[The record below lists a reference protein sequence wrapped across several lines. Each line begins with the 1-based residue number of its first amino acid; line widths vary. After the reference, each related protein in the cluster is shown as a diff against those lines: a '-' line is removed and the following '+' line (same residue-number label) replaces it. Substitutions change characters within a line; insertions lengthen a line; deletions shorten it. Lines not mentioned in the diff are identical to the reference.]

1 MPIEAAAAL
10 TTIKQVDESLGIIGK
25 FVAQL
30 KAQPDLAALKLAA
43 ALDEIRK
50 TWEVVDE
57 AISSYLALGIDQ
69 DALAKHSKLLL
80 QLGGGGLLVKV
91 QEGRGHCSVIGHIY
105 SIYLDR
111 WFEKVFMGKNDELAM
126 MCGVF
131 SDLAYADQDV
141 FREMEEIG
149 KQLQAESTKA
159 LDLVLAGKEDEAQT
173 RIRSS
178 LKDLL
183 LIQQSISQTLQKL
196 FNLKTS
202 FIEISRVA

>member
-1 MPIEAAAAL
+1 MPIETATAL
-10 TTIKQVDESLGIIGK
+10 TTVKQVDDALGIIETFIAK
-25 FVAQL
+25 L

-43 ALDEIRK
+43 SLDEIRK
-50 TWEVVDE
+50 TWEAVDE
-57 AISSYLALGIDQ
+57 AITSYLALGIDQ
-69 DALAKHSKLLL
+69 DALAKNSKILL

-105 SIYLDR
+105 ATYLDR
-111 WFEKVFMGKNDELAM
+111 WFEKVFLGKNDELAM
-126 MCGVF
+126 MRGVF
-131 SDLAYADQDV
+131 LDLANADRDV
-141 FREMEEIG
+141 FREMEGIG
-149 KQLQAESTKA
+149 QQLQTESTKA
-159 LDLVLAGKEDEAQT
+159 LDLVQAGKEDEAKT